1 MKIQVNCECIEIRP
15 IHGSGQAK
23 LVLDPT
29 QTHLPASG
37 GGRRNPKS
45 TTRISQLSILGKGE
59 RRLVRSIVGIFFF
72 FFFKRSS
79 KFAKNVIEIWKKS
92 SESRKICWNLEK
104 GARIYIFFP
113 LESAL
118 FH

>member
-45 TTRISQLSILGKGE
+45 TTRISRLSISGKGE
-59 RRLVRSIVGIFFF
+59 RRLVRSIVGIFLFF
-72 FFFKRSS
+72 FLKGHRNLQKMSL
-79 KFAKNVIEIWKKS
+79 KFGKSRRNLEKFVGIWKKVL
-92 SESRKICWNLEK
+92 EST
-104 GARIYIFFP
+104 FFFS